1 MMLISNFQLCLA
13 HFCEVHGPTPLM
25 VTEGLPVK
33 CSSCDDHDAPDI
45 MSAVASAVSSI
56 TSSPSSSST
65 PHAAAT
71 AATVAVAGALRKMSL
86 GQPSLRSLPDSED
99 RPSSPA
105 DIPTASASRRSPRS
119 SASPKDVQK
128 QAQTQ
133 PIPSQKSR
141 VDPATS
147 NFRKT
152 YDESVTKR
160 AIPCDNC
167 AMTLPGGINSGSNT
181 GTRNPNGGG
190 STSAPGSS
198 NTDTRNPTLR
208 TRVPCA
214 RVYDGAPGDASPRLL
229 HPSSSSA
236 SSSTSSDAEGDE
248 RQSSQLHRNHH
259 RRTGTMTSVGT
270 SRSSTSSSAS
280 HLMSSHTHY
289 MNYTSTHEP
298 VSAKAFGNIRASCLR
313 TLTLETL
320 PRSPASSA
328 MAASGG
334 MFATTSQPTTPL
346 PLGATSYFTSNPHSA
361 ASASA
366 TAAAAANG
374 GPLFFGDSET
384 GYTTA
389 HVFRVADVHARGHKR
404 MYALIALNTHR
415 ERTAMKAFGFVS
427 AAFND
432 LATWIQHLADAEAE
446 RVAPHNES
454 PATSS
459 PSGDSSPLANT
470 NPAFGFDRSPHV
482 SPPPTQPSSVANDSG
497 SSFLV
502 AAGNGLSRRMGPGFA
517 GYGGLG
523 SSTAA
528 SVRARGLPE
537 ILGMPDFF
545 IELHARFVRLLL
557 ELGVALNQ

>member
-1 MMLISNFQLCLA
+1 
-13 HFCEVHGPTPLM
+13 M

-33 CSSCDDHDAPDI
+33 CNSCDDHDVPDL
-45 MSAVASAVSSI
+45 MAAVASAVSSV
-56 TSSPSSSST
+56 TSSPSASST

-71 AATVAVAGALRKMSL
+71 AATAAVADALRKMNI
-86 GQPSLRSLPDSED
+86 GQSSNKSNLPPISTDTSADDGTSRSS
-99 RPSSPA
+99 A
-105 DIPTASASRRSPRS
+105 DIPTPRSRPDTTSAARRSPRTS
-119 SASPKDVQK
+119 TSPKDLTPQHRSHAK
-128 QAQTQ
+128 PISSQTARSDA
-133 PIPSQKSR
+133 P
-141 VDPATS
+141 TS

-152 YDESVTKR
+152 YDDSVTKR
-160 AIPCDNC
+160 ANPCDNC
-167 AMTLPGGINSGSNT
+167 AMTLPRRKTPETSASNA
-181 GTRNPNGGG
+181 GG
-190 STSAPGSS
+190 SSIGSS
-198 NTDTRNPTLR
+198 SNNASGGTDSPKPTLR

-214 RVYDGAPGDASPRLL
+214 RVYDGTPGDASPRLF

-236 SSSTSSDAEGDE
+236 SSSTSSDTEGDD
-248 RQSSQLHRNHH
+248 RPSAHLYRNHH

-289 MNYTSTHEP
+289 LDYTSTHEP
-298 VSAKAFGNIRASCLR
+298 SSANAYCIIRASCLR

-320 PRSPASSA
+320 PRSPATA
-328 MAASGG
+328 GG
-334 MFATTSQPTTPL
+334 MLVTTSQPTTPS
-346 PLGATSYFTSNPHSA
+346 PLAASSYFTSSPHSA

-366 TAAAAANG
+366 AAAAAANG
-374 GPLFFGDSET
+374 GPLFFGDPAA

-389 HVFRVADVHARGHKR
+389 HVFRVADMHARGHKR
-404 MYALIALNTHR
+404 VYALIALNTHR
-415 ERTAMKAFGFVS
+415 ERMAMKAFGFVS

-432 LATWIQHLADAEAE
+432 LATWIQQLADAEAE
-446 RVAPHNES
+446 RVALHNES
-454 PATSS
+454 TATSS
-459 PSGDSSPLANT
+459 PSGDNSPSTSN

-517 GYGGLG
+517 GFGGLG
-523 SSTAA
+523 SSAAA
-528 SVRARGLPE
+528 SLRARGLPE
-537 ILGMPDFF
+537 ILGMPEFF